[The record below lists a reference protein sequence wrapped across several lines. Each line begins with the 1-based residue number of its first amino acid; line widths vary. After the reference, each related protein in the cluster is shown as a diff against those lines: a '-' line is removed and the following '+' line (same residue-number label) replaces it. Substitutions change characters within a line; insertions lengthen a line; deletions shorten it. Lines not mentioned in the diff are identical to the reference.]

1 MELPCGRR
9 CNLMPRSSLA
19 LARKR
24 GGEEG
29 ITAVEYAL
37 MVAVVALLLV
47 VGFFFLFTNISGK
60 FSSTGD
66 CIASTPGVGGGGEGC
81 PAPPAAP

>member
-1 MELPCGRR
+1 
-9 CNLMPRSSLA
+9 MPRTSLMV
-19 LARKR
+19 ARLR
-24 GGEEG
+24 GREQG

-47 VGFFFLFTNISGK
+47 VGFYFLFTNISQK

-66 CIASTPGVGGGGEGC
+66 CIAGSPAAGGC
-81 PAPPAAP
+81 PATATT

>member
-1 MELPCGRR
+1 
-9 CNLMPRSSLA
+9 MPRPSLA

-47 VGFFFLFTNISGK
+47 VGFYFLFTNISNK
-60 FSSTGD
+60 FSSTGN
-66 CIASTPGVGGGGEGC
+66 CISEVPATGACGEAPAGGGG
-81 PAPPAAP
+81 

>member
-1 MELPCGRR
+1 
-9 CNLMPRSSLA
+9 MPRPSLK
-19 LARKR
+19 LARLR
-24 GGEEG
+24 GDERG

-47 VGFFFLFTNISGK
+47 VGFYFLFTNISGK

-66 CIASTPGVGGGGEGC
+66 CISEVPGTGACDVPAEG
-81 PAPPAAP
+81 P

>member
-1 MELPCGRR
+1 
-9 CNLMPRSSLA
+9 MPGTSLK
-19 LARKR
+19 LARLR
-24 GGEEG
+24 RREEG

-47 VGFFFLFTNISGK
+47 VGFYFLFTNISEK

-66 CIASTPGVGGGGEGC
+66 CIKNSPSKEGC
-81 PAPPAAP
+81 APAAPPGP

>member
-1 MELPCGRR
+1 
-9 CNLMPRSSLA
+9 MPTPSLT

-47 VGFFFLFTNISGK
+47 VGFYFLFTNISNK
-60 FSSTGD
+60 FSSTGN
-66 CIASTPGVGGGGEGC
+66 CISEVPATGACGEAPAGGGG
-81 PAPPAAP
+81 

>member
-1 MELPCGRR
+1 LELPCGRR
-9 CNLMPRSSLA
+9 CNLMPRPSLT

-47 VGFFFLFTNISGK
+47 VGFYFLFTNISGK

-66 CIASTPGVGGGGEGC
+66 CIAESPAAAGC
-81 PAPPAAP
+81 PTPAP